1 MIYNSRDYA
10 RLRNGVLFISAVA
23 WGLLLSQPQAACHC
37 NALSSG
43 LSWETL
49 RAAFSPSSLAMGWVL
64 MLVAMMA
71 PTLVPAIYH
80 VRTSTF
86 RHRRGRSTALFL
98 AGFGAIWMVAGADLL
113 VAELAVAA
121 LAPGSYW
128 PAIVTGLA
136 ALVWQMSPDKQRCL
150 NRCHNHRPLAAF
162 GVAADWDVFRL
173 GFAHGF
179 WCVGSCWAAMLL
191 PMMLPTGHLAAM
203 AAVSVLMFC
212 ERLDPPRPPAWRW
225 RGFDTAVRYGRLW
238 LRSLQPE
245 IRN

>member
-1 MIYNSRDYA
+1 
-10 RLRNGVLFISAVA
+10 
-23 WGLLLSQPQAACHC
+23 
-37 NALSSG
+37 
-43 LSWETL
+43 
-49 RAAFSPSSLAMGWVL
+49 
-64 MLVAMMA
+64 
-71 PTLVPAIYH
+71 
-80 VRTSTF
+80 
-86 RHRRGRSTALFL
+86 
-98 AGFGAIWMVAGADLL
+98 
-113 VAELAVAA
+113 
-121 LAPGSYW
+121 
-128 PAIVTGLA
+128 
-136 ALVWQMSPDKQRCL
+136 MSPDKQRCL